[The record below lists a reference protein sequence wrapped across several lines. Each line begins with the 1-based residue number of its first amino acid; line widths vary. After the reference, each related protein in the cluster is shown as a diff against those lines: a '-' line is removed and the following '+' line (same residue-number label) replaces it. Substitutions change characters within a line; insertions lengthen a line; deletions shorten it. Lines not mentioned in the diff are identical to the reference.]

1 MMKIEWRRPSGTEKF
16 DDVQMDKFYSA
27 RAEYVRYLQ
36 TNKIEDVTEQ
46 DIDEQAIKASSYIN
60 VLADVIT

>member
-1 MMKIEWRRPSGTEKF
+1 MKIEWRRPKGTEKF
-16 DDVQMDKFYSA
+16 DDVQMDKFYAA

-36 TNKIEDVTEQ
+36 ANKIKDVSEQ
-46 DIDEQAIKASSYIN
+46 AIDERAIKASGYLN

>member
-1 MMKIEWRRPSGTEKF
+1 MDIKWRRPKGTEKF
-16 DDVQMDKFYSA
+16 DDVQMDKFYAA

-36 TNKIEDVTEQ
+36 ANKIEDVTEQ
-46 DIDEQAIKASSYIN
+46 YIDEQAIKASSYIN

>member
-1 MMKIEWRRPSGTEKF
+1 MKIEWRRPKGTEKF

-36 TNKIEDVTEQ
+36 ANKIKDVSEQ
-46 DIDEQAIKASSYIN
+46 HIDEQAIKASGYLN
-60 VLADVIT
+60 VLADVIN

>member
-1 MMKIEWRRPSGTEKF
+1 MKIEWRRPKGTEKF
-16 DDVQMDKFYSA
+16 DDVQMDKFYAA

-36 TNKIEDVTEQ
+36 ENKIKDVSEQ

-60 VLADVIT
+60 VLADVIN

>member
-1 MMKIEWRRPSGTEKF
+1 MKIEWRRPKGTEKF

-36 TNKIEDVTEQ
+36 ANKINDVSEQ

-60 VLADVIT
+60 VLADVIN

>member
-1 MMKIEWRRPSGTEKF
+1 MKIEWRRPKGTEKF
-16 DDVQMDKFYSA
+16 DDMQMDKFYAA

-36 TNKIEDVTEQ
+36 ANKIKDVSEQ
-46 DIDEQAIKASSYIN
+46 DIDEQAIKSIGFIN